1 MAVNININVGGNG
14 VNTNSVTNSVTN
26 NVANAHTPIIPT
38 QTTSNNAQATHSK
51 NSIFK
56 TAILVNAAQQTF
68 GYITSNIGKWTGSSR
83 TQQNVNNTLQF
94 AQTVGMIAI
103 NPTVGLINLG
113 LNLATTA
120 IDTAWEQKWDRLQSQ
135 QALARAGYSS
145 SGEITGRRH

>member
-14 VNTNSVTNSVTN
+14 VNANSTTN

-38 QTTSNNAQATHSK
+38 QATSNNAQATHSK

-68 GYITSNIGKWTGSSR
+68 GYITSNLGKWTGSSR
-83 TQQNVNNTLQF
+83 NQQNINNTLQF

-103 NPTVGLINLG
+103 NPVAGLVNVG

>member
-14 VNTNSVTNSVTN
+14 VNTNSATS

-38 QTTSNNAQATHSK
+38 QATSNNVQATSSK

-68 GYITSNIGKWTGSSR
+68 GYITSNLGKWTGSSR
-83 TQQNVNNTLQF
+83 TQQSINNTLQF

-103 NPTVGLINLG
+103 NPVAGLVNVG

-120 IDTAWEQKWDRLQSQ
+120 IDTAWEQKWDRVQSQ